1 MRSEPLTK
9 EEWDR
14 LRHAPATMKWKQGEP
29 VPRDYSTII
38 EALYAL
44 GCHPSVLARKDG
56 LRFTEREG
64 VWLAEWRRPKTK
76 KLCVMNVPDD
86 LIGPL
91 RDYMTKPYSRQ
102 HVWRVVAQAGAH
114 GHVEGVGPR
123 VLRHTKAI
131 SVFKEDGPGAAR
143 VALGVSDR
151 VLADYTVREASALA
165 VERGKKAQAA
175 KSPVASQGGQIP

>member
-14 LRHAPATMKWKQGEP
+14 LRHAPATMKWKLGEP

-44 GCHPSVLARKDG
+44 GCHPSVLARNDG

-91 RDYMTKPYSRQ
+91 RDYMAKPYSRQ

-114 GHVEGVGPR
+114 GNVEGVGPR

-175 KSPVASQGGQIP
+175 KSPVTSKGVQV